1 LTRTIAVE
9 LAADGITANAI
20 APGPAE
26 TELFGAN
33 NPAGSEGEVRYLKAV
48 PMSRFAQP
56 AEIAA
61 AIAFLAGDKAAFI
74 TGQTLFVDGGA
85 SLGSL

>member
-1 LTRTIAVE
+1 MK
-9 LAADGITANAI
+9 G
-20 APGPAE
+20 
-26 TELFGAN
+26 
-33 NPAGSEGEVRYLKAV
+33 V
-48 PMSRFAQP
+48 PMRRFAQP

-85 SLGSL
+85 SLGRF